1 VPAIV
6 SFQPLHSAIQRE
18 VQNMNR
24 NPIANT
30 PRRQL
35 GACVCLRA
43 SDARVSHGVTLM
55 GFGGASP
62 GPGSGGAS

>member
-1 VPAIV
+1 MI
-6 SFQPLHSAIQRE
+6 
-18 VQNMNR
+18 R

-30 PRRQL
+30 PRRLL

-43 SDARVSHGVTLM
+43 SDARVSHGAALM

-62 GPGSGGAS
+62 HPGPGGAPS